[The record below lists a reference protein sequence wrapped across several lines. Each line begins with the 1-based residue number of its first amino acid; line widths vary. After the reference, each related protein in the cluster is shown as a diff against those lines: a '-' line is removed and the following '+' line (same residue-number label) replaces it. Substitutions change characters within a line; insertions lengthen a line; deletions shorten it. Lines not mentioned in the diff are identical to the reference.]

1 MDGQF
6 YNDLLKPFIITPV
19 AAVTLSTTNKALYPV
34 ANIPSMGKDY
44 WYAGKA
50 VRIRAFGQIT
60 TGATPGNLTVALNYG
75 TGADNVGV
83 ALATSAAQTLV
94 ASQTNISWRIDLTT
108 RCISIGSAGTL
119 FTTGEAFFESAVI
132 ANRIFLIPASAPAVS
147 AACDLTVASD
157 VLSLQALRSGSTA
170 ETMQIVDMQVIALN

>member
-19 AAVTLSTTNKALYPV
+19 TAVTLATTNKALYPV

-50 VRIRAFGQIT
+50 VRIRAFGQMT
-60 TGATPGNLTVALNYG
+60 TGATPGNLTMALLYG

-83 ALATSAAQTLV
+83 SIVASAALTLV
-94 ASQTNISWRIDLTT
+94 ASQTNLSWTVDVTT

-119 FTTGEAFFESAVI
+119 FGTGSFQVNTALI
-132 ANRIFLIPASAPAVS
+132 AAGQALLPASAPAVS

>member
-19 AAVTLSTTNKALYPV
+19 TAVTLATTNKALYPV

-44 WYAGKA
+44 WYAGKT
-50 VRIRAFGQIT
+50 VRIRAFGQMT
-60 TGATPGNLTVALNYG
+60 TGATPGNLTLALLYG

-83 ALATSAAQTLV
+83 SIVASAALTLV
-94 ASQTNISWRIDLTT
+94 AGQTNLSWTVDVTT

-119 FTTGEAFFESAVI
+119 FGTGSFAVNTALI
-132 ANRIFLIPASAPAVS
+132 AAGQALLPASAPVVS

>member
-19 AAVTLSTTNKALYPV
+19 AAVTLATTNKALYPV

-50 VRIRAFGQIT
+50 VRIRAFGQMT
-60 TGATPGNLTVALNYG
+60 TGATPGNLTMALLYG

-83 ALATSAAQTLV
+83 SIVASAALTLV
-94 ASQTNISWRIDLTT
+94 ASQTNLSWTVDVTT

-119 FTTGEAFFESAVI
+119 FGTGSFQVNTALI
-132 ANRIFLIPASAPAVS
+132 AAGQALLPASAPAVS